1 MHCPFPT
8 TTFFVVVATAQFWTV
23 PAHADSCD
31 NDCSTV
37 TSKLLN
43 CGSDV
48 DFLNFLKL
56 DAAIDNCLCANET
69 INAFRKF
76 CSKSLALIQS
86 QSLYADHHPHSHHD
100 WRKNNA
106 Q

>member
-69 INAFRKF
+69 INAF
-76 CSKSLALIQS
+76 
-86 QSLYADHHPHSHHD
+86 
-100 WRKNNA
+100 
-106 Q
+106 